1 MKILGINFGAQPQLV
16 KRSEPQAMSTPFL
29 KVGSGNLA
37 LPYIQNSVSGRG
49 MVYFGQDNLYPQ
61 LLNQMYYT
69 SPIHGAVIDFTVR
82 AVIGGGVDIITDTMA
97 QDLDA
102 GIFKRSVK
110 MKKLFDTLTL
120 DFYIH
125 NRVYLDLT
133 FSDSGKFLT
142 AKRIEPANIRHRFD
156 GGVEYST
163 DWSTQS
169 ERRDLVKYQHGKKNV
184 GNVVWEYKIDTPGM
198 DYYPLPTYSSAMNWC
213 FLDGEQSFL
222 QKNNIQESIF
232 PSMFI
237 RRPKR
242 FANQKEI
249 DDFKAGLMRK
259 KGAENAGHIG
269 VLSGDGFE
277 NTPEVVA
284 PPSSQNDNLFI
295 QTEKSIKDNICYAHK
310 INPSIVGI
318 KVAGSLGNAQE
329 LEMSYAIWEKNV
341 VLPLREIIEDL
352 GKTLLQIAGI
362 VGEFKVNDFK
372 LFGNVE
378 EAGTVDTGT
387 LIDSMSPLL
396 ANKVLESL
404 TKNEIR
410 GLAGLKSIKGGDDVP
425 NSLTPPAL

>member
-1 MKILGINFGAQPQLV
+1 MKILGIEFGAKEVV
-16 KRSEPQAMSTPFL
+16 KRSEPQAFSTPFL
-29 KVGSGNLA
+29 KVGGGNLA
-37 LPYIQNSVSGRG
+37 LPYIQNSVSGKG
-49 MVYFGQDNLYPQ
+49 MVYFGEENLYPQ

-69 SPIHGAVIDFTVR
+69 SPIHGAIIDFTCR

-97 QDLDA
+97 ERLDA
-102 GIFKRSVK
+102 GIFSRQIKI
-110 MKKLFDTLTL
+110 KKLFDTLTL

-125 NRVYLDLT
+125 NRVYIMFS

-142 AKRIEPANIRHRFD
+142 AKRVEPANIRHRFD
-156 GGVEYST
+156 GGIEFSS

-169 ERRDLVKYQHGKKNV
+169 DRRNLVKYSHGGKNV
-184 GNVVWEYKIDTPGM
+184 GDVIWEYKIETPGM
-198 DYYPLPTYSSAMNWC
+198 DYYPLPTYSSSMNWC

-232 PSMFI
+232 PSIFI

-249 DDFKAGLMRK
+249 DEFRDGLIRK
-259 KGAENAGHIG
+259 KGAQNAGHIG

-284 PPSSQNDNLFI
+284 PPQAQNDNLFI

-341 VLPLREIIEDL
+341 VYPLRETMEDI
-352 GKTLLQIAGI
+352 GTSILQIAGI
-362 VGEFKVNDFK
+362 KGEFKVNDFR
-372 LFGNVE
+372 LY
-378 EAGTVDTGT
+378 EAQ
-387 LIDSMSPLL
+387 
-396 ANKVLESL
+396 
-404 TKNEIR
+404 
-410 GLAGLKSIKGGDDVP
+410 
-425 NSLTPPAL
+425 LTPPAI